1 LYLTEKEQA
10 MLAGKEGPL
19 VQKCMKVLVTLGEIY
34 GADRMLEVTSVHSPG
49 VSYRVAGDAGLEYV
63 KDASEQGKFLMNV
76 TTNPIGIDSEDWEKV
91 GFPKDFSMAQIELDN
106 AYEKMGALANYTCTP
121 YITSGVPRFGEH
133 VAWGESSAIAFV
145 NSVIGA
151 RTNREGGPSA
161 LAAGVTGRVPNY
173 GYHLDTNRKATYV
186 VKVEYDLKT
195 DRDYAAMGYAI
206 GQIVGRDVPVFV
218 NAPQHPTLESLKA
231 LGAALAS
238 SGAVALF
245 HIVGVT
251 PEAPTLEAVLADKY
265 ETVVFGKKEYDEVSE
280 KFALTQPADFV
291 VIGCPHCSINELKTL
306 AEMLDGKKVKVDT
319 WICTARQTKAMS
331 DKMGYTKTITDSG
344 ALIVCDTC
352 PVLCPTLE
360 RGYKM
365 MATNSGKMAHYARG
379 LWNLNTALLQLEDCI
394 AAAL

>member
-10 MLAGKEGPL
+10 MLDGKEGSL
-19 VQKCMKVLVTLGEIY
+19 VQKCMKILVALGEIY
-34 GADRMLEVTSVHSPG
+34 GADRMLEVTNVHTPG

-63 KDASEQGKFLMNV
+63 KDASLEGRFLMNV
-76 TTNPIGIDSEDWEKV
+76 TTNPIGIDSEAWKQV
-91 GFPKDFSMAQIELDN
+91 GFPEDFSISQIELN
-106 AYEKMGALANYTCTP
+106 EAYEKLGALSNYTCTP
-121 YITSGVPRFGEH
+121 YITSGIPRFKEH

-145 NSVIGA
+145 NSVVGA

-161 LAAGVTGRVPNY
+161 LAAAVTGRVPNY
-173 GYHLDTNRKATYV
+173 GYHLDENRRANYV
-186 VKVEYDLKT
+186 INVEYDLKT
-195 DRDYAAMGYAI
+195 DRDYGVMGYAV

-218 NAPQHPTLESLKA
+218 GAPQHPTLENLKA

-265 ETVVFGKKEYDEVSE
+265 ETAVFGQKEYDEVAK
-280 KFALTQPADFV
+280 KFSLIKPADFV
-291 VIGCPHCSINELKTL
+291 VIGCPHCSINELKTVADVL
-306 AEMLDGKKVKVDT
+306 KGKKVKVDT
-319 WICTARQTKAMS
+319 WICTARQTKAMA

-344 ALIVCDTC
+344 ALVVCDTC

-360 RGYKM
+360 RGYQM

-379 LWNLNTALLQLEDCI
+379 LWHLDTALLQLEDCI